1 MARNST
7 ALEAFVTSGKDT
19 DPPQL
24 RPNETKPS
32 WLTALKAKAKG
43 SSVWEN
49 SPKSLLSKAVAR
61 WRELLPIYRYGCF
74 AFLIFLAALVVF
86 IPLFITFALP
96 RIISSMFANAPMH
109 GAMLFQL
116 LKLIEISE
124 GDGGVPESVGF
135 VRAAVNLTQPFSAP
149 LNIAASIGPT
159 RWTISLAVPV
169 ISEEKGYVAQS
180 NSFFQFGM
188 LNIPSSFTV
197 EDSFMRLNEPNMTL
211 HALNPSAFT
220 ALNRSINS
228 EGRTATFPLGTAFL
242 SGICNCLMSGQAAD
256 VPQVLLQS
264 SADISIGPIFLPNV
278 PLVRIVNFGQLLVD
292 GGKTFPSI
300 TPATSSDP
308 SLSFQFVLKNTRTI
322 PGTGKIG
329 TTVDLTIPQK
339 NYAVNPITA
348 AFTNLSLRLNVSSV
362 PLARVESQRVSLH
375 QGNATIEIP
384 IVATPL
390 GNVIQNVAGLLFQDF
405 ANSRVGVDQV
415 SVRDVDGKRIGW
427 ISDLCDALVLQVPL
441 RVFSDSSRSG
451 FTQIFKGLGEAG

>member
-19 DPPQL
+19 EPPQL
-24 RPNETKPS
+24 PTNETKSS

-43 SSVWEN
+43 SSLWETT
-49 SPKSLLSKAVAR
+49 PKSILSKVVTR
-61 WRELLPIYRYGCF
+61 WRGLLPIYRF
-74 AFLIFLAALVVF
+74 ACYAFVIFWVALAIF
-86 IPLFITFALP
+86 IPLFIKYALP

-116 LKLIEISE
+116 LNLIEISE
-124 GDGGVPESVGF
+124 GDAAVSDSVGF
-135 VRAAVNLTQPFSAP
+135 VRAAVNLTQPFNAP
-149 LNIAASIGPT
+149 FNIAASIGAT
-159 RWTISLAVPV
+159 RWIISLAVPV
-169 ISEEKGYVAQS
+169 ISEDKGYVAQS
-180 NSFFQFGM
+180 NSFFQFGI

-197 EDSFMRLNEPNMTL
+197 EDSVMRLTEPNMTFN
-211 HALNPSAFT
+211 ALNPSAFK

-228 EGRTATFPLGTAFL
+228 EGRTATYPLGTSFL

-278 PLVRIVNFGQLLVD
+278 PLVRIVDFGQLLVD

-308 SLSFQFVLKNTRTI
+308 ALSFQFVLKNTRTI
-322 PGTGKIG
+322 PNTGKIG

-362 PLARVESQRVSLH
+362 PLARVESQRISLH
-375 QGNATIEIP
+375 QGNASIEIP
-384 IVATPL
+384 IVLTPL

-415 SVRDVDGKRIGW
+415 SVRDADGKRVSW
-427 ISDLCDALVLQVPL
+427 ISDLCDALVLQ
-441 RVFSDSSRSG
+441 
-451 FTQIFKGLGEAG
+451 FKNRDYTDFQGPG